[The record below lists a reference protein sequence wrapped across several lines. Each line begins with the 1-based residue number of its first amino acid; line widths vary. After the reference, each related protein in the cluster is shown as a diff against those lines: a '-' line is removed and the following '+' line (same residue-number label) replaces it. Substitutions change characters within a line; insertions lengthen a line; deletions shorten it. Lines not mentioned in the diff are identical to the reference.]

1 MDISM
6 SVRLYTS
13 HILYKRFYTMYAP
26 SPDTAIKPG
35 EPMRNVR
42 TVFTL

>member
-13 HILYKRFYTMYAP
+13 HILCNPYTMYAP
-26 SPDTAIKPG
+26 DPDTVIKPG

-42 TVFTL
+42 TVFTH